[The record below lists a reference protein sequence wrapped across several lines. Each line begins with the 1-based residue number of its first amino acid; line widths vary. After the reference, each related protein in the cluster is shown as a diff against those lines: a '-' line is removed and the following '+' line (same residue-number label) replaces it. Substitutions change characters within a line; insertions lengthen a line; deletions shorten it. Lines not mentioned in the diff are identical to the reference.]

1 MKIMKDHTKLKKEAD
16 LLKALGH
23 PIRLCIVA
31 GLLGRE
37 CNVSTMQECIKLPQ
51 PVISQHLAVLKFKK
65 IISGERSGQEVIYK
79 VVDERAKKIIEN
91 ILLKE
96 E

>member
-1 MKIMKDHTKLKKEAD
+1 MKDYTKLKEEAG

-65 IISGERSGQEVIYK
+65 IISGERSGQEVVYK
-79 VVDERAKKIIEN
+79 VVDERAKKIIES

>member
-1 MKIMKDHTKLKKEAD
+1 MKDYTKLKEEAG

-65 IISGERSGQEVIYK
+65 SLAESGQVRKLSIRSWMS
-79 VVDERAKKIIEN
+79 ERKK
-91 ILLKE
+91 
-96 E
+96 